1 MTNLRALGASV
12 AVLVLAGCGMLGGSQ
27 APEHKPHKQD
37 APYHPAVNILTAFDA
52 NGDGIVTRAEME
64 AGLHAAFA
72 KADVNHDG
80 KLDEGEARAVNQQRL
95 ADDQS
100 TASPLVDWNHD
111 GYIDFNEFA
120 ANARSL
126 FEEMDRDGDGQLDAK
141 ELHPEPPT
149 HAAPPI
155 RSHR

>member
-1 MTNLRALGASV
+1 MMSLRALGASV
-12 AVLVLAGCGMLGGSQ
+12 AVLVLAGCSMFGGSQ
-27 APEHKPHKQD
+27 APVRKPHHQD

-64 AGLHAAFA
+64 AGLRAAFA
-72 KADVNHDG
+72 KADANHDG
-80 KLDEGEARAVNQQRL
+80 KLDEAEARAVNQQRL
-95 ADDQS
+95 AEDQS

-126 FEEMDRDGDGQLDAK
+126 FDEMDRDGDGQLDAK
-141 ELHPEPPT
+141 ELHPEPPPT
-149 HAAPPI
+149 TAPHIPL
-155 RSHR
+155 RH